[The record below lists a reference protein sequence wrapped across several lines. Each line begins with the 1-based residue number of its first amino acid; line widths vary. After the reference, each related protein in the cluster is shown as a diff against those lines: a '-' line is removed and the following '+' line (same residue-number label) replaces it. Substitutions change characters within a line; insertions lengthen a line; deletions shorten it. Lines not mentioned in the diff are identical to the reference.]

1 MNDSIVEIN
10 ELAKIIVH
18 NAKYNAKLSKD
29 ILFDRRGK
37 IILLGRKSTMMQHH
51 SAVEYDVVDHCVNVA
66 ELIAEIN
73 NAHAKN

>member
-1 MNDSIVEIN
+1 MMNDSIVEID

-18 NAKYNAKLSKD
+18 NAKYNVQMHVSELSTYVS
-29 ILFDRRGK
+29 LVS
-37 IILLGRKSTMMQHH
+37 GRV
-51 SAVEYDVVDHCVNVA
+51 SAIEYDVVDHCVNVA